1 VVLGETELVE
11 RSNNE
16 ESNQANTHHV
26 SPQPME
32 AIMAG
37 ESHRAVPTLTPEQRA
52 PLKEF
57 AASRAAPARE
67 VDRAKVQLD

>member
-1 VVLGETELVE
+1 
-11 RSNNE
+11 
-16 ESNQANTHHV
+16 
-26 SPQPME
+26 
-32 AIMAG
+32 MAG